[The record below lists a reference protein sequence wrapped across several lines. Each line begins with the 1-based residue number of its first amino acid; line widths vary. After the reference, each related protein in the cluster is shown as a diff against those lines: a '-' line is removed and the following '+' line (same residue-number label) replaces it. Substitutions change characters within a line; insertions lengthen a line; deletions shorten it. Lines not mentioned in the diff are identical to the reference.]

1 MPGSQNREEIDTE
14 DVLNY
19 INNRFGV
26 KVENLDRFNIVE
38 RSGDFW
44 LISDQELPDLDY
56 ETQGVRF
63 VRDTGKYLKPTTY
76 GLQILDEK
84 ISGARIQVN
93 REELKTVLDGDMV
106 EKGIEIGEGYV
117 AIVYRERAIGCGLYK
132 DGLLSSRIPKG
143 RGKELNHMI

>member
-1 MPGSQNREEIDTE
+1 LPGSQNREDIDTE

-19 INNRFGV
+19 VASRFGV
-26 KVENLDRFNIVE
+26 RSEDLKKFNIVE

-44 LISDQELPDLDY
+44 LVSDQNLPDLDY

-76 GLQILDEK
+76 GLQILGEK
-84 ISGARIQVN
+84 ISNAQIQVN

-106 EKGIEIGEGYV
+106 EKEMKVDEGYV
-117 AIVYRERAIGCGLYK
+117 AIIYKERIIGCGLYK
-132 DGLLSSRIPKG
+132 DNLLSSRIPKG
-143 RGKELNHMI
+143 RGKELDNMI

>member
-1 MPGSQNREEIDTE
+1 MPGSQNREDINTE

-26 KVENLDRFNIVE
+26 KVENLDKFNIVE
-38 RSGDFW
+38 ISGDFW

-56 ETQGVRF
+56 KTQGVRF

-76 GLQILDEK
+76 GLQIQGEK
-84 ISGARIQVN
+84 ISGARIQVT
-93 REELKTVLDGDMV
+93 REELKTVLNGDMV
-106 EKGIEIGEGYV
+106 EKEMEIGEGYV
-117 AIVYRERAIGCGLYK
+117 AIVYEERVIGCGLYK

-143 RGKELNHMI
+143 RGKELNDMI

>member
-14 DVLNY
+14 HVLNY

-26 KVENLDRFNIVE
+26 KVENLDKFNIVE

-93 REELKTVLDGDMV
+93 REELKTVLDGNMV
-106 EKGIEIGEGYV
+106 EKEMEIGEGYV
-117 AIVYRERAIGCGLYK
+117 AIVYRERVVGCGLYK

-143 RGKELNHMI
+143 RGKELNDMI

>member
-1 MPGSQNREEIDTE
+1 MPSSQNREDINTE

-26 KVENLDRFNIVE
+26 KVENLDKFNVVE

-84 ISGARIQVN
+84 ISDARIQVN

-106 EKGIEIGEGYV
+106 EKELEIGEGYV
-117 AIVYRERAIGCGLYK
+117 AIVYEERVIGCGLYK

-143 RGKELNHMI
+143 RGKELNDMI